1 MEVKDNTSPINLL
14 SSMKTLFEYDD
25 IKNLPQHRLKIR
37 QTNLIP
43 AVCFYNGSFVPI
55 HGGHINV
62 LEEAKRYINNLGTH
76 ELLGAFIS
84 PSHSGYIANKLNP
97 EEIIG
102 VGHRLSMIYLAIEN
116 LDWVMVD
123 LFEIFQAYSTP
134 LFIIMEAFMSRVQS
148 QIVDGKQIDVF
159 WLHGEDLLGYMNP
172 FDGIIRLGFHSMYVI
187 NRGDNK
193 NIINEKCLEDYYDKQ
208 WQKIRRLS
216 SFPER

>member
-55 HGGHINV
+55 HGGHINM

-76 ELLGAFIS
+76 ELLSAYIS
-84 PSHSGYIANKLNP
+84 PSHCGYVAKKLNP
-97 EEIIG
+97 EEIIE
-102 VGHRLSMIYLAIEN
+102 VSHRLLMIYLAIEN

-123 LFEIFQAYSTP
+123 LFEIFQAYSTN
-134 LFIIMEAFMSRVQS
+134 LSVIMKAFISRVQS
-148 QIVDGKQIDVF
+148 QLVGGKQTDVF
-159 WLHGEDLLGYMNP
+159 WLQDED
-172 FDGIIRLGFHSMYVI
+172 S
-187 NRGDNK
+187 
-193 NIINEKCLEDYYDKQ
+193 
-208 WQKIRRLS
+208 
-216 SFPER
+216 